1 MFAASRWKH
10 SYDSS
15 WPHLQ
20 EERAVNLLLISLA
33 MAAAD
38 PIEGGGEGNL
48 KCLGCDQDY
57 VEEDF
62 HQAGKNVTR
71 VFGLRNLVE
80 SKSVLYE
87 WLLALYIPKFWK
99 ARHSHS
105 TKKSWKVEVRS
116 YLTKIRECSKFKWSN
131 SNTHTHMFV
140 RFAASKT
147 CAVHSNKAK
156 DHCPKCSK
164 KVRNVVRQNPDAGI
178 RAWFHGLI
186 LRLQSCWVLRRMAL
200 HENTVQLLGEPDST
214 LPYVVCTFKLLH
226 EVSQLDLDWEPESE
240 SLRDVFS
247 SLRKATN
254 ILRYQQIMTNL
265 SEDDCRLLGSET
277 VGNLVPKVKDEPAAD
292 VQKKGNSTQATS
304 GGYFVACVDS
314 LRLCDSCTWFAGLF
328 FNMWVD
334 MKFIFIFDSV
344 MSWWC
349 WW

>member
-15 WPHLQ
+15 WPHVQ

-33 MAAAD
+33 MAAAV

-62 HQAGKNVTR
+62 HQADKNVTR

-105 TKKSWKVEVRS
+105 TKESWKVEVRS

-131 SNTHTHMFV
+131 SNTHTHMSV

-240 SLRDVFS
+240 RCVFFFKEGYKYPSLPADHDQLVGGW
-247 SLRKATN
+247 LQA
-254 ILRYQQIMTNL
+254 
-265 SEDDCRLLGSET
+265 LGKWDSRQP
-277 VGNLVPKVKDEPAAD
+277 GPKG
-292 VQKKGNSTQATS
+292 QGWTS
-304 GGYFVACVDS
+304 C
-314 LRLCDSCTWFAGLF
+314 
-328 FNMWVD
+328 
-334 MKFIFIFDSV
+334 
-344 MSWWC
+344 WC
-349 WW
+349 PKERELHPSD